1 MLFCT
6 RSGCFFMS
14 AYDITRLSISLI
26 AILVIL
32 IYFVVSI
39 LPKNMQISTKF
50 ISRTAIFAALSTI
63 LYVVP
68 YLKFPV
74 PFFPNFLEIHLDE
87 IPTLI
92 AGFAYGPLS
101 AIFIIVIKTLIK
113 LPMTSTMCVGELADL
128 IYSLAFILPCSLI
141 YKKHR
146 TFKGAIVSISVGTV
160 FQLVVSSLVTSFGML
175 NFYMAVMGL
184 SEETIINMCKAIN
197 PNVTSLGWTF
207 LVFVALPFNAFKD
220 AIVIVATLLLYKRI
234 RWLIEKISA

>member
-6 RSGCFFMS
+6 RSGCFFMN
-14 AYDITRLSISLI
+14 AYDITRLTISLI
-26 AILVIL
+26 AIAIVIGYF
-32 IYFVVSI
+32 IYVI
-39 LPKNMQISTKF
+39 LPKKSQISTKF
-50 ISRTAIFAALSTI
+50 IARTAIFAALSTI

-87 IPTLI
+87 IPILI

-101 AIFIIVIKTLIK
+101 AIFIIAIKTIIK
-113 LPMTSTMCVGELADL
+113 LPMTTTMCVGELADL
-128 IYSLAFILPCSLI
+128 IYSLAFIIPCSLI
-141 YKKHR
+141 YKNHR
-146 TFKGAIVSISVGTV
+146 KFKGALLAIGVGTII
-160 FQLVVSSLVTSFGML
+160 QLLVSSLLTSFGIL

-207 LVFVALPFNAFKD
+207 LIFVALPFNAFKD
-220 AIVIVATLLLYKRI
+220 VIVIVATLLLYKRI
-234 RWLIEKISA
+234 RWLIEKIRV